1 MDDSENNSTLSE
13 ISKKVNSSLNKLS
26 DSNITIIITDLN
38 RLYDSLPRQY
48 VTESLTKGILNII
61 SQNQK
66 LLDGFIMNYAAL
78 AYTLSKLRGIE
89 VGAFFIQKTVEA
101 FLHHY
106 EEEMENIL
114 KDQQSK
120 ISSKICINIA
130 TLLSYCYNFGF
141 VSCRLIY
148 DIIRIF
154 VADPNEFTT
163 ELLLRIISI
172 SGQLIRG
179 DDPSAL
185 RDIRS
190 ELLKNAKNLKSRAQ
204 D

>member
-1 MDDSENNSTLSE
+1 
-13 ISKKVNSSLNKLS
+13 
-26 DSNITIIITDLN
+26 
-38 RLYDSLPRQY
+38 
-48 VTESLTKGILNII
+48 
-61 SQNQK
+61 
-66 LLDGFIMNYAAL
+66 
-78 AYTLSKLRGIE
+78 
-89 VGAFFIQKTVEA
+89 
-101 FLHHY
+101 
-106 EEEMENIL
+106 MENIL

-190 ELLKNAKNLKSRAQ
+190 ELLKNAKNLKEQSPRLRFLM
-204 D
+204 DTMSDLKTTG

>member
-1 MDDSENNSTLSE
+1 M
-13 ISKKVNSSLNKLS
+13 
-26 DSNITIIITDLN
+26 
-38 RLYDSLPRQY
+38 
-48 VTESLTKGILNII
+48 TESLTKGILTII

-66 LLDGFIMNYAAL
+66 LLDGFIMNYAAV
-78 AYTLSKLRGIE
+78 AYTLWKLRGIE
-89 VGAFFIQKTVEA
+89 MGAFFIQKTVET
-101 FLHHY
+101 FLQHY
-106 EEEMENIL
+106 EEEMENAS
-114 KDQQSK
+114 DNQQDK
-120 ISSKICINIA
+120 VVSKICSNIV

-148 DIIRIF
+148 DIIRIS

-163 ELLLRIISI
+163 ELLLRIISV

-190 ELLKNAKNLKSRAQ
+190 ELLNNAKDLGQQSPRLRFLMDTMTDLKNNRLKPSILAA
-204 D
+204 DHHPLKKS

>member
-89 VGAFFIQKTVEA
+89 VGAFSFK
-101 FLHHY
+101 
-106 EEEMENIL
+106 
-114 KDQQSK
+114 K
-120 ISSKICINIA
+120 
-130 TLLSYCYNFGF
+130 
-141 VSCRLIY
+141 R
-148 DIIRIF
+148 
-154 VADPNEFTT
+154 
-163 ELLLRIISI
+163 
-172 SGQLIRG
+172 
-179 DDPSAL
+179 
-185 RDIRS
+185 
-190 ELLKNAKNLKSRAQ
+190 
-204 D
+204 